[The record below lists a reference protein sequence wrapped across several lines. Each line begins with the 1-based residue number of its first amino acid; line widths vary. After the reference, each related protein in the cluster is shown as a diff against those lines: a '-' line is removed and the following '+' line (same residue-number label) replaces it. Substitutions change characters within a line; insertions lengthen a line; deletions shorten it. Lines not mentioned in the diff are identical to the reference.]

1 MSNTTPTK
9 QVLITGSSRGIG
21 AGIARNLHKAG
32 YEVILHGRTK
42 SNALDSI
49 ANELNAK
56 SLIFDVANT
65 QECKEILESYMNE
78 NPALW
83 GVVLNA
89 GITSDNTFVG
99 LSQNDWKSVI
109 ETNLHSFY
117 NVLNPLLMPM
127 ARARK
132 GRVVVISS
140 ISGVIGNRGQSNYAA
155 SKAGLIGAA
164 KSIAIEL
171 ASRNICVNVVAPG
184 LIQTDMTSGNLP
196 KEQILQAIP
205 AGRFG
210 QVEDV
215 APLVEFLLSDGA
227 RYITRQVIG
236 VNGGLA

>member
-1 MSNTTPTK
+1 MDINHKK

-32 YEVILHGRTK
+32 YEVILHGKQHSDALK
-42 SNALDSI
+42 SLSK
-49 ANELNAK
+49 ELSSK

-65 QECKEILESYMNE
+65 QECKDVLESYVSE

-89 GITSDNTFVG
+89 GITRDNTFVG
-99 LSQNDWKSVI
+99 LNEGEWKGVI

-127 ARARK
+127 ARVRR
-132 GRVVVISS
+132 GRVVIMSS
-140 ISGVIGNRGQSNYAA
+140 VSGVIGNRGQSNYAA

-164 KSIAIEL
+164 KSLAIEL

-184 LIQTDMTSGNLP
+184 LIKTDMTSGNLP
-196 KEQILQAIP
+196 KEQILEMIP
-205 AGRFG
+205 ARRFG
-210 QVEDV
+210 EVEDV
-215 APLVEFLLSDGA
+215 APLVEFLLSEGA
-227 RYITRQVIG
+227 SYITRQVIG